1 MKRSAVNPIKR
12 ICLAGLIAIAALG
25 LTAPTA
31 STASHS
37 TAGCVYDPVNGGRCS
52 VVDPPA

>member
-1 MKRSAVNPIKR
+1 MKRSVVNPIKR
-12 ICLAGLIAIAALG
+12 ICITGLLAIAALG

-37 TAGCVYDPVNGGRCS
+37 TAGCVYDPANGGRCS
-52 VVDPPA
+52 IDEPIG